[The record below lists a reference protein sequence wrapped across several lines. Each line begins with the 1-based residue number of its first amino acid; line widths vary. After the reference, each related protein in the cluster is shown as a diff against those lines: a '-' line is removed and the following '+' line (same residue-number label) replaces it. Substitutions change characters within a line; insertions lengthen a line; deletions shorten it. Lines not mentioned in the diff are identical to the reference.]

1 MRVRFPLPTARPSL
15 LGALL
20 LLLVSPS
27 CATSSERLPSA
38 SAGLANPATGAA
50 ETKPANQPIAGSASG
65 QGPDGPASAEAPIPP
80 PTRSYPRVPT
90 TAGAVAALLAQVEA
104 ALRDEATPAADW
116 PALGHQQQVLYR
128 ALARRPQLASQ
139 VRLAL
144 PPRWQPLLD
153 LHLEARRAFLA
164 MHPRRGGVT
173 QVPAWRIRPPAPEA
187 ELLSLYRQAAAA
199 TGIPWEVLAAINLV
213 ESGMGRIDGVSV
225 AGAQGPMQFLP
236 STWAEPGI
244 GKGGDIRDPRDAI
257 PAAARYLVRRGGLRD
272 IRQALWGYNNSEYYG
287 RGVLAYAALL
297 RQDPTAYR
305 GLYHWQVHL
314 NSSGGD
320 LWLPEGLELRRPEPV
335 AAFLK
340 RFPQSAP
347 PGAGVPA
354 S

>member
-1 MRVRFPLPTARPSL
+1 MRVRFPLPTAHPSA
-15 LGALL
+15 LGALLL

-27 CATSSERLPSA
+27 CATSSERLPTA
-38 SAGLANPATGAA
+38 PPGLGNPAATAA
-50 ETKPANQPIAGSASG
+50 EST
-65 QGPDGPASAEAPIPP
+65 PASQQPPGPEAGPRGEAPIPP
-80 PTRSYPRVPT
+80 PIRSYPRVPT
-90 TAGAVAALLAQVEA
+90 TAEAVAALLAQVEA
-104 ALRDEATPAADW
+104 ALRDEATPAADL
-116 PALGHQQQVLYR
+116 PGLGHQQQVLYR

-144 PPRWQPLLD
+144 PRRWQPVLD
-153 LHLEARRAFLA
+153 RHLEARRAFLA

-173 QVPAWRIRPPAPEA
+173 QVPAWRIRPPAPAA
-187 ELLSLYRQAAAA
+187 ELLNLYRQAADA

-257 PAAARYLVRRGGLRD
+257 PAAARYLVRRGGLKD
-272 IRQALWGYNNSEYYG
+272 IRRGLWGYNNSDHYG

-297 RQDPTAYR
+297 RQDPSAYR

-314 NSSGGD
+314 ISSGGD

-347 PGAGVPA
+347 PAAAASGSGTPA